1 MCPHRFELF
10 GELANHGGLFP
21 TFFAASIE
29 VTDDFGTDLFDE
41 NIRVP
46 SNEPAPV
53 APVASFTWEVIEP
66 GVVEFTNTS
75 VAQDDANVRWRTTGV
90 EGILVRQ
97 DDRYVVEFPAEGGL
111 FTATITVTDDFGA
124 DVFEE
129 QIRVPASEP

>member
-1 MCPHRFELF
+1 M
-10 GELANHGGLFP
+10 
-21 TFFAASIE
+21 
-29 VTDDFGTDLFDE
+29 
-41 NIRVP
+41 
-46 SNEPAPV
+46 
-53 APVASFTWEVIEP
+53 
-66 GVVEFTNTS
+66 EFTNTS

-129 QIRVPASEP
+129 QIRVPASEPEDADAP

>member
-1 MCPHRFELF
+1 MT
-10 GELANHGGLFP
+10 G
-21 TFFAASIE
+21 
-29 VTDDFGTDLFDE
+29 
-41 NIRVP
+41 
-46 SNEPAPV
+46 
-53 APVASFTWEVIEP
+53 PVASFAWEVVEP

-75 VAQDDANVRWRTTGV
+75 VAQDDANVRWRTTGE